1 MKRKVRIAVGL
12 LVTLVLAAGAWHV
25 LRKRLRPAIAAPDA
39 ATLAQ
44 AARVRILRDQYGVP
58 HIFGESDAD
67 AAFGLAY
74 ANAEDDFPTV
84 QLTLAAARGKLA
96 TQLLT
101 KEALSNDYYVRL
113 VRVKEAVDAE
123 YEQLTPETR
132 ALLEGY
138 ARGLNLYAARHPREV
153 DSRLLPY
160 SGRDVAA
167 GFAHK
172 LPLMLDL
179 PGVLRALDAPTAKNV
194 GDKLALARPA
204 DERAFPASNS
214 HAVIRTRS
222 PDDRTRLNINSHQPW
237 EGPVTWFEAQV
248 VSQEGWNMTGGTF
261 PGAPV
266 ILHGHNDHLG
276 WAHTVNLPD
285 LVDVYRLQMNPNN
298 PNQYR
303 FEGQWRDLERES
315 APIEVD
321 TGIVELTF
329 HKDVLHSVHGPVFET
344 KQGFFAIRYAG
355 AERRV
360 HAAEQWYRMNKA
372 RDFNE
377 WKAAMK
383 LQAIPMFNTTY
394 ADYDNVFYVYNAL
407 LPVRLEGFDY
417 KTVLP
422 GDRADLIWN
431 DYVSFDHLPQ
441 VHNPAAGFVTNCN
454 GTPFRATT
462 GDDNPKRADF
472 PAADGIEDTVNNRTL
487 RSLALFGAGGK
498 ISGDDFLRFK
508 WDREY
513 AADSQLA
520 LDVLTPLLHGYTAA
534 NEDEA
539 QALALL
545 RGWNRVANEDSAAA
559 TLAILTGTPVLSPP
573 RGEAALT
580 PVPAFHRAIALL
592 KKHYGR
598 VDVPLGTVQRLRHG
612 AVDLPLGGGPDVL
625 NAAHSKLVDGHLV
638 GVAGD
643 SYILE
648 VAFGPDGPTSSQS
661 IVQYGASNRKDS
673 PHYSD
678 QAPLFLRHEFK
689 PAWRSEADIRAHLER
704 EYSPGHENDGAK

>member
-25 LRKRLRPAIAAPDA
+25 VRKRLRPAIAAPDA

-96 TQLLT
+96 TQLLS

-123 YEQLTPETR
+123 YEQLAPETR

-204 DERAFPASNS
+204 EERAFPASNS

-261 PGAPV
+261 PGAPI

-285 LVDVYRLQMNPNN
+285 LVDVYRLEMNPNN

-321 TGIVELTF
+321 TGIFELTF
-329 HKDVLHSVHGPVFET
+329 HKDVLHSVHGPVLAT
-344 KQGFFAIRYAG
+344 KQGFFAVRYAG

-360 HAAEQWYRMNKA
+360 HAVEQWYRMNKA

-383 LQAIPMFNTTY
+383 QQAIPMFNTTY
-394 ADYDNVFYVYNAL
+394 ADYDNIFYVYNAL
-407 LPVRLEGFDY
+407 LPLRLDGFDY
-417 KTVLP
+417 KTILP

-431 DYVSFDHLPQ
+431 DYVSFDRLPQ
-441 VHNPAAGFVTNCN
+441 VHNPAAGFVANCN

-498 ISGDDFLRFK
+498 ISEADFLRFK

-520 LDVLTPLLHGYTAA
+520 RDVLTPLLHGYAAA
-534 NEDEA
+534 NKDEE

-545 RGWNRVANEDSAAA
+545 RSWNRVANEDSAAA
-559 TLAILTGTPVLSPP
+559 TLAILIGPPVVSPQH
-573 RGEAALT
+573 GEAALT
-580 PVPAFHRAIALL
+580 PIESFHRAIAFL

-598 VDVPLGTVQRLRHG
+598 VDMPLGTVQRLRHG

-689 PAWRSEADIRAHLER
+689 PAWRTEADIRAHLER
-704 EYSPGHENDGAK
+704 EYSPGHEHDAAK